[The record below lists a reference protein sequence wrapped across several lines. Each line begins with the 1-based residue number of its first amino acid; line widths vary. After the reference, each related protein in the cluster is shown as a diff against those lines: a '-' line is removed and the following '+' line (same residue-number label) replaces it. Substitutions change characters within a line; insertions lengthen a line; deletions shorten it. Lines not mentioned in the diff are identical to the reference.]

1 MCYNMWHKKR
11 WGIFMGIFDQGKNTI
26 DEKRYKQILAE
37 EELEEE
43 YFNREHSF
51 KKIDDK
57 VKKAEEKQEKQVIEE
72 YVDNTDYDAYYDDYA
87 NFNTIKE
94 DYDDEEDYETTT
106 TTTTTTTT
114 HVNEEYE
121 DADDSYTFDKSMVVS
136 IVSNI
141 YKWFVII
148 AAFLAVILIM
158 YLLFKAKFIAVFLY
172 IISLVCAFMF
182 GYIVMFAVNYL
193 FFKE

>member
-1 MCYNMWHKKR
+1 
-11 WGIFMGIFDQGKNTI
+11 MGIFDKDLKNTI
-26 DEKRYKQILAE
+26 DDKRYKQILAE

-51 KKIDDK
+51 EKVENK
-57 VKKAEEKQEKQVIEE
+57 VKKEEEKREKEIVEE
-72 YVDNTDYDAYYDDYA
+72 YEDNTDYDAYYDDYA

-94 DYDDEEDYETTT
+94 DYDDEDDYTTT
-106 TTTTTTTT
+106 TTTTTATTT
-114 HVNEEYE
+114 TKYTDEYE
-121 DADDSYTFDKSMVVS
+121 DADDSYTFDNGLIVSM
-136 IVSNI
+136 ISNI

-148 AAFLAVILIM
+148 AAALAVILIM

-172 IISLVCAFMF
+172 IISLVCAFLF
-182 GYIVMFAVNYL
+182 GYVAMFVVNYL